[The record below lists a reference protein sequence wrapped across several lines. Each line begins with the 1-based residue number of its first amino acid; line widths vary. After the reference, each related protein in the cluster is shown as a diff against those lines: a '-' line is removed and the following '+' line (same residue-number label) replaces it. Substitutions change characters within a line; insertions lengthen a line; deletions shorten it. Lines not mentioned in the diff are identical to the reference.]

1 MSESMKITSLT
12 DLEKV
17 QAEGR
22 ASLFPA
28 EDVKITVGEA
38 SCGISTGAGKVHR
51 ALVEEKEKTDSAT
64 VIAATGC
71 LGFCQREPLMDIYQP
86 GRGRIVFRQMSPEVA
101 VRMLNEPDND
111 KLMRRWVLGR
121 IEDEYNLIQ
130 DYVHQYDESDQSD
143 IVRKFPSLKEV
154 GFFKSQMKI
163 AMRHC
168 GLIDPFD
175 IKHYMAMGGYR
186 PLIKALLDMEPGQ
199 VIDEMLASGLRGR
212 GGGGFPA
219 GRKWAS
225 CRKSAGD
232 LKYVI
237 CNADEGDP
245 GAYMDRS
252 VLEGDPHSVIEGMII
267 GAFAIGASEGYIYC
281 RNEYPL
287 AVKTLNHA
295 LAQAREYGLLGQN
308 ILGTGFD
315 FDMIVTRGGG
325 AFVCGESTALM
336 ASLEGKIGEPRG
348 KHIHTVEKGLW
359 YRPSNLNNVE
369 TWANVPAII
378 ARGGD
383 WYAFIGTAGSKG
395 TKVFSLVGKV
405 NNTGLVEVPM
415 GTTLR
420 QIIFEAG
427 GGVAAGKQFKAVQT
441 GGPSGGCIPASLL
454 DLPIDYEQLKATG
467 SIMGSGGMI
476 VMDEEDCMVDIA
488 KYFLAF
494 LEEESCGKCVP
505 CRLGVKRMREV
516 LTAICEGHGREGD
529 IERLEAL
536 GTTLTEAA
544 LCGLGK
550 TAANPVLSTIKYFRD
565 EYEAHIRDK
574 QCPAGKCPN
583 LTPAPCQR
591 TCPAGIDVPSY
602 VSLVGHGRFAEAI
615 DLIRED
621 NPLVAVCG
629 RVCSH
634 PCQQYCTRGEVDD
647 PIQIMRLKR
656 WIADRT
662 AEGAYQTRIKAAP
675 LTEAPVAVVGSGP
688 AGLSCAYF
696 LARQGHP
703 VTIFE
708 AQDVAGGMLGW
719 GLPEYRLPKA
729 ALQQDLD
736 FITSFGVE
744 IKTGVRFG
752 EDIKLDDLR
761 DQGYK
766 AFFLGVGAMRSFR
779 MGLPGELETKG
790 IWDCLS
796 FLKSVNEGQ
805 PVEVGRRILVIG
817 GGNAAVDAARTAIR
831 LTYRHASEGETCR
844 ICGRPV
850 HLHPDHPMLKQDEAT
865 EVTMVYRRSRD
876 EMPAFPY
883 EIDAAEDE
891 GVKFILQALPARIE
905 RDGNRV
911 KGLVCL
917 RTELG
922 RPDTSGRRRP
932 VPVAGSEFLVP
943 ADTVIT
949 AIGQTVHI
957 EPWVDWEGF
966 IITDRQLFHVDPTT
980 YQSSVPDV
988 FAGGDAVTGA
998 ATVIEAVAAG
1008 KAAARNMHRYLTDQP
1023 LETLK
1028 RMPTA
1033 RRIVPLLE
1041 VTDEEKETLEVPAIP
1056 ELEVHQRVSSFD
1068 EAHLGYGDQ
1077 IARNEAKRCLRCDL
1091 NK

>member
-1 MSESMKITSLT
+1 MKVTNLS
-12 DLEKV
+12 DLERL
-17 QAEGR
+17 QAEGLQ
-22 ASLFPA
+22 SLFPE
-28 EDVKITVGEA
+28 EDVKFTIGEA
-38 SCGISTGAGKVHR
+38 SCGISTGAGKVHA
-51 ALVEEKEKTDSAT
+51 ALTEEKERTDSPI
-64 VIAATGC
+64 VLAATGC
-71 LGFCQREPLMDIYQP
+71 LGFCQREPLMDIMAP
-86 GRGRIVFRQMSPEVA
+86 GRGRVVLRQMTPEVA
-101 VRMLNEPDND
+101 VRLLNEPDND
-111 KLMRRWVLGR
+111 KLKRRWVMGR
-121 IEDEYNLIQ
+121 VEEEHNLIQ
-130 DYVHQYDESDQSD
+130 DIIHRYDESAQSD
-143 IVRKFPSLKEV
+143 VLAKLPAITDVP
-154 GFFKSQMKI
+154 FFKIQLKI
-163 AMRHC
+163 AMRNC

-175 IKHYMAMGGYR
+175 IRHYMAMGGYR
-186 PLIKALLDMEPGQ
+186 ALIKVLTDKEPEA
-199 VIDEMLASGLRGR
+199 VIDDMLVSGLRGR

-225 CRKSAGD
+225 CRKSPGD

-252 VLEGDPHSVIEGMII
+252 ILEGDPHSVIEGMII
-267 GAFAIGASEGYIYC
+267 GAFAIGAREGYIYC
-281 RNEYPL
+281 RNEYPV
-287 AVKTLNHA
+287 AVRTLNHA
-295 LAQAREYGLLGQN
+295 LTQARELGLLGEN

-369 TWANVPAII
+369 TWSNVPVII
-378 ARGGD
+378 ARGGE
-383 WYAFIGTAGSKG
+383 WYASIGTAGSKG

-415 GTTLR
+415 GTSLR
-420 QIIFEAG
+420 QIVFDAG
-427 GGVAAGKQFKAVQT
+427 GGVTAGKEFKAVQT

-476 VMDEEDCMVDIA
+476 VMDEDNCMVDIA
-488 KYFLAF
+488 KYFLSF

-505 CRLGVKRMREV
+505 CRLGVKRMREM
-516 LTAICEGHGREGD
+516 LSAICEGRGREGD
-529 IERLEAL
+529 IERLQAL
-536 GTTLTEAA
+536 GNTLIEAA

-550 TAANPVLSTIKYFRD
+550 TAANPVLSTIKYFRE
-565 EYEAHIRDK
+565 EYEAHIRDR
-574 QCPAGKCPN
+574 QCPAGVCAN

-621 NPLVAVCG
+621 NPMVAVCG

-634 PCQQYCTRGEVDD
+634 PCQQYCTRGELDD

-656 WIADRT
+656 WIADQM
-662 AEGAYQTRIKAAP
+662 AAGAYKTRIKPVP

-708 AQDVAGGMLGW
+708 AEEKPGGMLAW
-719 GLPEYRLPKA
+719 GLPQYRLPKES
-729 ALQQDLD
+729 LQQDLD

-752 EDIKLDDLR
+752 QDITLDQLR
-761 DQGYK
+761 GEGYQ
-766 AFFLGVGAMRSFR
+766 AFFLGIGAMRSFR
-779 MGLPGELETKG
+779 MGIPGELETEG

-796 FLKSVNEGQ
+796 FLKKINTGQ
-805 PVEVGRRILVIG
+805 EIEIGRRILVVG
-817 GGNAAVDAARTAIR
+817 GGNAAVDAARMAIR
-831 LTYRHASEGETCR
+831 LTHGMGHDKVTCR
-844 ICGRPV
+844 VCGHEVNLDPA
-850 HLHPDHPMLKQDEAT
+850 HPMVQKGGA
-865 EVTMVYRRSRD
+865 EVTIVYRRSRD

-891 GVKFILQALPARIE
+891 GVKFILQAIPARID
-905 RDGNRV
+905 RDS
-911 KGLVCL
+911 KGVTGLTCL

-932 VPVAGSEFLVP
+932 VPVAGSEFFVP

-949 AIGQTVHI
+949 AIGQTALI
-957 EPWVDWEGF
+957 ETWVDWEGF
-966 IITDRQLFHVDPTT
+966 VITDRQHFHVNPIN

-1008 KAAARNMHRYLTDQP
+1008 KAAARNIHRFLTGQI
-1023 LETLK
+1023 LETQ
-1028 RMPTA
+1028 RPIPHA
-1033 RRIVPLLE
+1033 RRVVPLVA
-1041 VTDEEKETLEVPAIP
+1041 VTDEEKETLTVPAIP
-1056 ELEVHQRVSSFD
+1056 ELDVSQRVGSFK
-1068 EAHLGYGDQ
+1068 EAHLGYSDET
-1077 IARNEAKRCLRCDL
+1077 ARNESKRCLRCDL